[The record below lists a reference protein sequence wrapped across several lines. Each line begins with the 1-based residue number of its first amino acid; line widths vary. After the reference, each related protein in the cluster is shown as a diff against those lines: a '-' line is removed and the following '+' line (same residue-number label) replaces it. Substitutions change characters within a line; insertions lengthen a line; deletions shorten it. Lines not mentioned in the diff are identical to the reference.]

1 MKKRFIAPIENDVV
15 RLRLLREED
24 LPLTLAWRNLEHIRR
39 WFFNS
44 DLILPDQHAG
54 WFHQYQERDD
64 DFVFIIEEAESHFRP
79 VGQVAL
85 YHIDWE
91 AKKAEY
97 GRLMIGD
104 PAARG
109 KGLARSATDLILQ
122 IGFQAL
128 GLDEIYLEVFSD
140 NEPAIRVY
148 QSSGFQMDEVHDNIV
163 RMKIHKPQ
171 P

>member
-1 MKKRFIAPIENDVV
+1 MKKRDIAPVENGTV

-24 LPLTLAWRNLEHIRR
+24 LSLTLAWRNQDQIRR

-44 DLILPDQHAG
+44 NLIDPDQHAG

-64 DFVFIIEEAESHFRP
+64 DFVFIIEEVNAGCRP

-85 YHIDWE
+85 YHIDWSL
-91 AKKAEY
+91 KRAEY

-104 PAARG
+104 PTARG
-109 KGLARSATDLILQ
+109 KGLAYSATDLVLQ
-122 IGFQAL
+122 IGFQVL
-128 GLDEIYLEVFSD
+128 GLDEIFLEVFGD
-140 NEPAIRVY
+140 NAPAISVY
-148 QSSGFQMDEVHDNIV
+148 QHSGFQMDEVHDNIV
-163 RMKIHKPQ
+163 RMKIHNPQ